1 MTEYETVVGSKLWL
15 INMYQEQLD
24 KFAKLGLGNL
34 TEHGVKITKDLINTT
49 KKRLDELSV
58 VYDSKLCY
66 NALKLRKLKRIKK
79 EKLLNG
85 STNGNGTTAAK
96 SRKDNSNT
104 GHARDKS

>member
-24 KFAKLGLGNL
+24 KFAKLGLGKL
-34 TEHGVKITKDLINTT
+34 TENGVKITKALINTT
-49 KKRLDELSV
+49 RKRLEELSV

-96 SRKDNSNT
+96 SRKDNSNI

>member
-49 KKRLDELSV
+49 RKRLEELSV

-85 STNGNGTTAAK
+85 STNSNGAVKTK
-96 SRKDNSNT
+96 SCEDICSN
-104 GHARDKS
+104 GHERSKA

>member
-15 INMYQEQLD
+15 INIYQEQLD

-34 TEHGVKITKDLINTT
+34 TEHGVKITKDLINITR
-49 KKRLDELSV
+49 KRLEELSI

-66 NALKLRKLKRIKK
+66 NALKLRKLRRIKK

-104 GHARDKS
+104 RHERGKS